1 MNDRFATGLLNTL
14 WILRD
19 YLSEIVVGGGWVP
32 FLYYRYLIENGDRER
47 IFTRDIDL
55 MVRPQVP
62 VIGSQTIDKLLREAG
77 LKTVFKSRDTP
88 PLIHYEGEIDGV
100 AVEIEFLTDQSGSN
114 SDSVRKVQPDL
125 HAEALRFISLIV
137 DNTVEL
143 TISHKAF
150 GEEGA
155 QLIVKVPTPAA
166 YVFHKGLIYRRRKDQ
181 RKRDKDLYYIFDILT
196 GCRKMMP
203 PIMND
208 FVRLARIH
216 KSWFRTFVNNL
227 GTDFADAD
235 SDGVLGVVEQRPAN
249 VYQDLDEDQ
258 FRNFVYGTF
267 EKFKEEL
274 LSSS

>member
-14 WILRD
+14 WILKD

-32 FLYYRYLIENGDRER
+32 FLYYRDLIENSYHET

-55 MVRPQVP
+55 LVRSQVP
-62 VIGSQTIDKLLREAG
+62 VIGSQTIDKLLGAAG

-100 AVEIEFLTDQSGSN
+100 AVEIEFLTDQPGSS

-125 HAEALRFISLIV
+125 YAEALRFISLVV

-143 TISHKAF
+143 TISHRAF

-166 YVFHKGLIYRRRKDQ
+166 YVFHKGLIYRGRKDQ
-181 RKRDKDLYYIFDILT
+181 RKGYKDL
-196 GCRKMMP
+196 
-203 PIMND
+203 
-208 FVRLARIH
+208 
-216 KSWFRTFVNNL
+216 S
-227 GTDFADAD
+227 
-235 SDGVLGVVEQRPAN
+235 
-249 VYQDLDEDQ
+249 
-258 FRNFVYGTF
+258 
-267 EKFKEEL
+267 
-274 LSSS
+274 

>member
-100 AVEIEFLTDQSGSN
+100 AVEIEFLTDQPGSN

>member
-32 FLYYRYLIENGDRER
+32 FLYYRYLIENSDRET

-55 MVRPQVP
+55 LVKSQVP
-62 VIGSQTIDKLLREAG
+62 VIGSQTIDKLLGAAG

-100 AVEIEFLTDQSGSN
+100 AVEIEFLTDQPGSS

-125 HAEALRFISLIV
+125 YAEALRFISLVV

-143 TISHKAF
+143 TISHRAF

-181 RKRDKDLYYIFDILT
+181 RKGYKDLYYIFDILT
-196 GCRKMMP
+196 GCHKMMP
-203 PIMND
+203 SIMDD
-208 FVRLARIH
+208 FVRLARLH

-235 SDGVLGVVEQRPAN
+235 SDGVLRIVEQRPAN
-249 VYQDLDEDQ
+249 VFQDLDEDQ

-267 EKFKEEL
+267 EKFKKEL

>member
-32 FLYYRYLIENGDRER
+32 FLYYRYLIEKSDRET

-55 MVRPQVP
+55 LVKSQVP
-62 VIGSQTIDKLLREAG
+62 VIGSQTIDKLLGAAG

-100 AVEIEFLTDQSGSN
+100 AVEIEFLTDQPGSS

-125 HAEALRFISLIV
+125 YAEALRFISLVV

-143 TISHKAF
+143 TISHRAF

-181 RKRDKDLYYIFDILT
+181 RKGYKDLYYIFDILT
-196 GCRKMMP
+196 GCHKMMP
-203 PIMND
+203 SIMDD
-208 FVRLARIH
+208 FVRLARLH

-235 SDGVLGVVEQRPAN
+235 SDGVLRIVEQRPAD
-249 VYQDLDEDQ
+249 VFQDLDEDQ
-258 FRNFVYGTF
+258 FRIFVYGTF
-267 EKFKEEL
+267 EKFRSEL
-274 LSSS
+274 LSS

>member
-32 FLYYRYLIENGDRER
+32 FLYYRYLIENSDRET

-55 MVRPQVP
+55 LVKSQVP
-62 VIGSQTIDKLLREAG
+62 VIGSQTIDKLLGAAG

-100 AVEIEFLTDQSGSN
+100 AVEIEFLTDQPGSS
-114 SDSVRKVQPDL
+114 SDLVRKVQPDL
-125 HAEALRFISLIV
+125 YAEALRFISLVV

-143 TISHKAF
+143 TISHRAF
-150 GEEGA
+150 GEAGA

-166 YVFHKGLIYRRRKDQ
+166 YIFHKGLIYRRRKDQ
-181 RKRDKDLYYIFDILT
+181 RKGDKDLYYIFDILT
-196 GCRKMMP
+196 GCHKMMP
-203 PIMND
+203 SIMDD
-208 FVRLARIH
+208 FVRLTRLH

-235 SDGVLGVVEQRPAN
+235 SDGVLRIVEQRPAN
-249 VYQDLDEDQ
+249 VFQDLDEDQ

-267 EKFKEEL
+267 EKFKKEL
-274 LSSS
+274 LS